1 MTRVKR
7 GVTTQKRHKKILEL
21 AKGYRTIRHTQ
32 FRLAKQAVMKA
43 MQYAY
48 RDRRNKKR
56 AFRQLW
62 IVRIN
67 AAVSAL
73 GGKYSLF
80 IKNLKASNVQVD
92 RKILAR
98 LAEERPESFAAIF
111 STVTP
116 KE

>member
-21 AKGYRTIRHTQ
+21 AKGYRTIRHSQ
-32 FRLAKQAVMKA
+32 YRLAKQAVMKA

-48 RDRRNKKR
+48 RDRRTKKR
-56 AFRQLW
+56 EIRQLW

-67 AAVSAL
+67 AAVVAL

-80 IKNLKASNVQVD
+80 IKDLKTADVQID
-92 RKILAR
+92 RKILAK
-98 LAEERPESFAAIF
+98 LAAERPESFAAVF
-111 STVTP
+111 SSVT
-116 KE
+116 KQ